1 MATPFT
7 PSDADKFIMKD
18 TDPDFRV
25 LNLTVSPFM
34 DASTSYFHKSI
45 GGYHGAKLRRYQ
57 ELIDHQ
63 ISKNNM
69 QVLNMLNTKY
79 LIVPGQD
86 RQPQVQI
93 NMQALG
99 HAWFVKE
106 LILVDNADQEMA
118 ALDSLK
124 TAYQAVVDRRF
135 ADQVKGFA
143 TGVDSTAKIKLESYR
158 ANKLVYKTQSSI
170 PQLAVFSEIYYD
182 KGWNA
187 YLDGQPVSHFR
198 ANYVLRAMMVPEG
211 NHTIEFRFEPQSY
224 KTGGTIAMIGSLLI
238 LGLFLTLIGLEI
250 KKALLSKKSS

>member
-1 MATPFT
+1 
-7 PSDADKFIMKD
+7 
-18 TDPDFRV
+18 
-25 LNLTVSPFM
+25 
-34 DASTSYFHKSI
+34 
-45 GGYHGAKLRRYQ
+45 
-57 ELIDHQ
+57 
-63 ISKNNM
+63 
-69 QVLNMLNTKY
+69 
-79 LIVPGQD
+79 
-86 RQPQVQI
+86 
-93 NMQALG
+93 
-99 HAWFVKE
+99 
-106 LILVDNADQEMA
+106 
-118 ALDSLK
+118 
-124 TAYQAVVDRRF
+124 F

-198 ANYVLRAMMVPEG
+198 ANYVLRAMMVPAG